1 VAYFFLVF
9 VELCLFVLFVHARR
23 GDRRSEEQASSEEEE
38 AKNNNKKNENKN
50 LKTIWRVQGSGG
62 GGITAARRKTMR
74 MMMLMMTIEVFSPD
88 LKRGRR
94 KAEEEELV
102 PVRGRG
108 NNRAVAVSFLLNPQ
122 SMSVISTSP

>member
-1 VAYFFLVF
+1 VS
-9 VELCLFVLFVHARR
+9 VLFVHARR
-23 GDRRSEEQASSEEEE
+23 GDRRSKEQVSSEEEE
-38 AKNNNKKNENKN
+38 GKNNNKKNENKN

-108 NNRAVAVSFLLNPQ
+108 NNNRAVAVSFLQNPQ